1 VAISDG
7 RPYRDQLALLLVG
20 NGVITRYD
28 CRKTFVCNSLIGAVV
43 VDESWQRQF
52 EEAWEFRE
60 EKLYTEHF
68 GPKRQ
73 GIYVLDGELFTN
85 VFRQD
90 SCDPRWLT
98 HGVFEFE
105 PTEERRSWVYVSSG
119 LSNAWEAD
127 SPEPNAPSG
136 LGCEF
141 VFQSPAQSRW
151 ALLLLQRMVAF
162 QLLLAAGRFSGRGL
176 LKIWDRIPLRSPI
189 DGKDSQLTW
198 VLLTPAT
205 EFNGVQQ
212 LPSGQFQFTEF
223 VGITEKEA
231 EYARAAASEKLFRL
245 LVTHKAAPITDPS
258 REAALPE

>member
-1 VAISDG
+1 MASE
-7 RPYRDQLALLLVG
+7 
-20 NGVITRYD
+20 
-28 CRKTFVCNSLIGAVV
+28 K
-43 VDESWQRQF
+43 WQRQF

-60 EKLYTEHF
+60 GKLYPGHF
-68 GPKRQ
+68 GPKQQ

-90 SCDPRWLT
+90 SFDPRWLT

-105 PTEERRSWVYVSSG
+105 PTEKRPSWVYVSSG
-119 LSNAWEAD
+119 LSNAWETD

-176 LKIWDRIPLRSPI
+176 LEIWDRIPLRSPI
-189 DGKDSQLTW
+189 DGKDSQLT
-198 VLLTPAT
+198 
-205 EFNGVQQ
+205 
-212 LPSGQFQFTEF
+212 
-223 VGITEKEA
+223 
-231 EYARAAASEKLFRL
+231 
-245 LVTHKAAPITDPS
+245 
-258 REAALPE
+258 